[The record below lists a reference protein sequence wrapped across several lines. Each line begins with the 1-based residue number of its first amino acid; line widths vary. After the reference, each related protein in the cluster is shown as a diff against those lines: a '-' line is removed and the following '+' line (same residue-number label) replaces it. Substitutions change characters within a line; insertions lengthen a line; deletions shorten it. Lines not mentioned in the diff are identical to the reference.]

1 MKITEAGRSTP
12 DVRIL
17 GAVCAASGVM
27 PRRASR
33 AAPNKG
39 RRLGKGMGCVLIGG
53 REQASAFQSD
63 ILDRREALT
72 PRGRRGLS
80 WRDNLATLPPRLVF
94 SQRLSMPPILRLY

>member
-39 RRLGKGMGCVLIGG
+39 RRPEKNMVCVLIGSTG
-53 REQASAFQSD
+53 FVAG
-63 ILDRREALT
+63 T
-72 PRGRRGLS
+72 GY
-80 WRDNLATLPPRLVF
+80 RDVTTLLF
-94 SQRLSMPPILRLY
+94 